1 MVVNTRLLL
10 AGTTFWGWMLIGVS
24 MDRATSYWARPPDGG
39 GSGFLIET
47 LVPYSTWAWLLT
59 LSSLLILVSTLDRRR
74 WLAGC
79 VGHVVALGCYGTFA
93 ASTVLG
99 AVFLGLPWAGS
110 GTAAATALLH
120 FGRLLA
126 MAEGGQHGTRR

>member
-1 MVVNTRLLL
+1 MVVSTRLLL
-10 AGTTFWGWMLIGVS
+10 AGTIFWGWILVGVS
-24 MDRATSYWARPPDGG
+24 MDRATSYWFRPPSGG
-39 GSGFLIET
+39 VSKLLVET
-47 LVPYSTWAWLLT
+47 LVPYPIWGWLLAV
-59 LSSLLILVSTLDRRR
+59 SSVLILASTMSLRH

-79 VGHVVALGCYGTFA
+79 VGHVIALGCYGTFA

-126 MAEGGQHGTRR
+126 MAEGGQSGTRR